1 MSIIINVM
9 MSGPSPNPEG
19 SLFFRA
25 VFPEKRS
32 FHPKWGNQQ
41 HYITLTHSIR
51 INGEVLELLYQALSE
66 MVPLN
71 MFVPFV
77 HTLCPKLLISAV
89 HGPWAE

>member
-1 MSIIINVM
+1 MRSNFTYCIAIALKGGDIIFLIINVSIIINVM

-19 SLFFRA
+19 SLFFTA

-51 INGEVLELLYQALSE
+51 INEEVLELLCKDEAL
-66 MVPLN
+66 
-71 MFVPFV
+71 
-77 HTLCPKLLISAV
+77 
-89 HGPWAE
+89 